1 MSSAQAAEVPVVWP
15 AEEGGAAMAPQPPAA
30 RSARKSS
37 PCLLSSRLA
46 TLLSIYLLRIG
57 VTR

>member
-1 MSSAQAAEVPVVWP
+1 MSSAQAADVPVVWP
-15 AEEGGAAMAPQPPAA
+15 AEEGGAAMAPQPPAG

-46 TLLSIYLLRIG
+46 TLLSIYLLRM
-57 VTR
+57 V